1 MACISLCLVLVWLH
15 LWGSCSKARPS
26 LFYFK
31 GWVKGVVFVNDKNLG
46 RYWNIGPQETLYLP
60 GVWLDKG
67 LNKVG
72 VVQGS
77 VPFPPLPIPVL
88 PASKLLLYP

>member
-1 MACISLCLVLVWLH
+1 M
-15 LWGSCSKARPS
+15 
-26 LFYFK
+26 
-31 GWVKGVVFVNDKNLG
+31 KGVVFVNDKNLG